1 MINILL
7 SLVFYN
13 CYGLMA
19 WPQAFVTRYGGQE
32 SAGDSN
38 SPACRS
44 GRWSCCPMAQA
55 VGISTASAVQMIRSR
70 IEKINGRDPV
80 NSALF

>member
-44 GRWSCCPMAQA
+44 GTLELLPYGTSSGYFDGQR
-55 VGISTASAVQMIRSR
+55 SANDQVA
-70 IEKINGRDPV
+70 N
-80 NSALF
+80 